1 MGNAK
6 FSYKITF
13 IMKNRNRKNSFASL
27 MKEDVGLKDPSWG
40 KHLIVKW
47 LLKSRKTFS
56 QEKLRTGQIKVHS
69 NNLNLFKR
77 HPKNSNSHFGRSWQ
91 RLFCDTLQKNTNTF
105 WDKIDKHF
113 FKLSESTSPVIFGK
127 WKTNILRIETFE
139 VYSLLLKKY
148 FRNLL
153 IHS

>member
-77 HPKNSNSHFGRSWQ
+77 HPKNSNSHFGRSCKDFFVTHYKKI
-91 RLFCDTLQKNTNTF
+91 RILFEIKSINISSNYPKALVLLYLGNGKPTF
-105 WDKIDKHF
+105 
-113 FKLSESTSPVIFGK
+113 
-127 WKTNILRIETFE
+127 
-139 VYSLLLKKY
+139 
-148 FRNLL
+148 
-153 IHS
+153 